1 MCILLRIDLFLL
13 RERSFRLTGC
23 RYSITTGYFMTFVDS
38 YIVDVQCR
46 GIIVR
51 ITGQRTFQFIESQR
65 GRTSNSWLPRWLLEY
80 THLRNRKIYR
90 SYSFVNSFDSSI
102 DYSLMFNIF
111 SFKTSISHGFKK
123 LVNIFETI

>member
-23 RYSITTGYFMTFVDS
+23 RYSITIGYFMTFVDS

-65 GRTSNSWLPRWLLEY
+65 GRTSNSWIASMVAGIYALTKPKNTSILL
-80 THLRNRKIYR
+80 L
-90 SYSFVNSFDSSI
+90 NSFDSSI
-102 DYSLMFNIF
+102 DYSLLFNIF

-123 LVNIFETI
+123 LINILETI